1 MTEPPHTKTNTAELQ
16 LDGVRKGHYVEAG
29 TVQHT
34 NEPNN
39 GQQTWWRDAEIILA
53 ARAASGAPFTAD
65 DLRADGLG
73 EPVKP
78 AYWGML
84 FQQAQAHGVII
95 SVGVMNSRR
104 RQRRGSLGRVWVG
117 ATGEGIAA

>member
-1 MTEPPHTKTNTAELQ
+1 MQ
-16 LDGVRKGHYVEAG
+16 LDGVRSGDHLEGNAVH
-29 TVQHT
+29 QI

-65 DLRADGLG
+65 DLRADGLD

-84 FQQAQAHGVII
+84 FQQAQAHGVIV